1 MDFGDGHNFLGQ
13 NLSSSLNPKDKSSL
27 NEVSCQCAER
37 MKDEEQKE
45 AVVAEIYLTYEEI
58 LQLEQALIELDEQS
72 TKNTLEIRKCEAK
85 TIYLMKQV
93 KEIEEMLG
101 SKENASLGQN
111 EANKL
116 KDQIPI
122 LSKQIH
128 QHRVQVEI
136 LNESTK

>member
-1 MDFGDGHNFLGQ
+1 MY
-13 NLSSSLNPKDKSSL
+13 
-27 NEVSCQCAER
+27 ER

-45 AVVAEIYLTYEEI
+45 AVLAEIQLTYEEI

-93 KEIEEMLG
+93 KEIEEMLE
-101 SKENASLGQN
+101 SKKNASSGRN

-116 KDQIPI
+116 KDQIDTYIEQTNP
-122 LSKQIH
+122 LAPSSSRDFK
-128 QHRVQVEI
+128 
-136 LNESTK
+136 